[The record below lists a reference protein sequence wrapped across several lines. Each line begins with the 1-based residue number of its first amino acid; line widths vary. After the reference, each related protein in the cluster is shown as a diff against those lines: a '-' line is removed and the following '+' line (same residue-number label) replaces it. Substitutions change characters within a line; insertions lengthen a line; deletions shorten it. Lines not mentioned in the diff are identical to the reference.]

1 MDRILFTGL
10 DRIGELVIYSIT
22 KYFQSFFS
30 HIHSMDAFLANF
42 SENKISPE
50 KLIVIK
56 IIAFLQRQ
64 EDSTQENIYQIIAGD
79 QNYRK
84 SVDNQ

>member
-1 MDRILFTGL
+1 
-10 DRIGELVIYSIT
+10 
-22 KYFQSFFS
+22 
-30 HIHSMDAFLANF
+30 MDAFLANF

>member
-1 MDRILFTGL
+1 
-10 DRIGELVIYSIT
+10 
-22 KYFQSFFS
+22 
-30 HIHSMDAFLANF
+30 MDAFLANF
-42 SENKISPE
+42 SENKTSPE

-64 EDSTQENIYQIIAGD
+64 DSTQENIYHIITGD

>member
-10 DRIGELVIYSIT
+10 DCIGELVIYSIM
-22 KYFQSFFS
+22 KYFQRFFS

-64 EDSTQENIYQIIAGD
+64 DSTQENIYHIITGD